1 MAGPRGKGDACPLA
15 EMLCTLGGK
24 WKCIILWWVMDGPQR
39 FNQLR
44 AKMPGVTQKM
54 LTQQL
59 RDLER
64 DGFLKRRVFAEVPPR
79 VEYSATP
86 LALSLRPVLLAMH
99 DWSAEQLLKREHK
112 PKRGKRPKEG

>member
-1 MAGPRGKGDACPLA
+1 MDTKETLQKQECETCPLA
-15 EMLCTLGGK
+15 ALLDVVGGK

-39 FNQLR
+39 FSQLR
-44 AKMPGVTQKM
+44 NNMPGVTQKM

-64 DGFLKRRVFAEVPPR
+64 DGFLTRKVFAEVPPR

-86 LALSLRPVLLAMH
+86 LTHTLRPVLVAMH
-99 DWSAEQLLKREHK
+99 DWSARHLLKQI
-112 PKRGKRPKEG
+112 PA